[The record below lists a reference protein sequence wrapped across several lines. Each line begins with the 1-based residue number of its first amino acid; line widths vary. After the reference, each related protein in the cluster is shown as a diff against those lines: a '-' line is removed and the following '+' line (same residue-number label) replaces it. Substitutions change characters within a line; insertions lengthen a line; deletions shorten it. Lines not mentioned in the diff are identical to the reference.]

1 MTKKRAV
8 ITGMGSISCIGTSLE
23 EISKSL
29 KDGDSGISKNEE
41 YDDLGFRSKI
51 SGSVEINLKDLIDR
65 KIFRFMGEAAAYS
78 YLSAL
83 DAIKDSGLP
92 NSIFETD
99 RIGVIAGSGGAS
111 SRSQVDAADILR
123 EKGVKRVGP
132 YRVTQTMGSTV
143 SACLATSMKIKGVN
157 FSISSACSTSAHCI
171 GSAWEQI
178 QLGNQDV
185 IIAGGAE
192 DEHWTQS
199 GLFDAMGALSSNF
212 NENPTEAS
220 RPFDENRDGFVISGG
235 GGIVIVEELEHALSR
250 KAKIYA
256 EIKGYSATSDGDD
269 MVAPSGE
276 GAKNCMRKSLEMSG
290 LNSIDYLNAHGT
302 STPAG
307 DPIELNAIKTVFKDD
322 IPIVSS
328 TKSLTGHTL
337 GAAGVQECI
346 YSILMMN
353 QNFIAGNKNLA
364 NPIPEADGINIPD
377 KSKLETIDFDNDNI
391 NMVVTLEDGKQQ
403 IILIDI
409 KDGIEQSRKYIEIKN
424 QK

>member
-123 EKGVKRVGP
+123 KKGVKRVGP

-353 QNFIAGNKNLA
+353 QNFIAGNKNLT

-377 KSKLETIDFDNDNI
+377 KSLEKEFSSFMSNSFGFGGTN
-391 NMVVTLEDGKQQ
+391 VSLVL
-403 IILIDI
+403 
-409 KDGIEQSRKYIEIKN
+409 SKYEY
-424 QK
+424 

>member
-8 ITGMGSISCIGTSLE
+8 ITGMGSISCIGNNLE
-23 EISKSL
+23 EISNSL
-29 KDGDSGISKNEE
+29 RQGISGISKNDE
-41 YDDLGFRSKI
+41 YNDLGFRSKV
-51 SGSVEINLKDLIDR
+51 SGSILVDLKDLIDR
-65 KIFRFMGEAAAYS
+65 KLYRFMGEAAAYS

-83 DAIKDSGLP
+83 DALRDSKLP
-92 NSIFETD
+92 ESIFETD

-143 SACLATSMKIKGVN
+143 SACLATSLKIKGVN

-199 GLFDAMGALSSNF
+199 GLFDAMGALSSNY
-212 NENPTEAS
+212 NENPTAAS

-235 GGIVIVEELEHALSR
+235 GGILIVEELEHALSR

-276 GAKNCMRKSLEMSG
+276 GAKNCMKKSLEMSG
-290 LNSIDYLNAHGT
+290 LKSVDYLNAHGT

-307 DPIELNAIKTVFKDD
+307 DPIELNAIKSVFKDD
-322 IPIVSS
+322 IPLVSS

-353 QNFIAGNKNLA
+353 GNFIAGNKNLTD
-364 NPIPEADGINIPD
+364 PIPEADGINIPE
-377 KSKLETIDFDNDNI
+377 KSLEKEFDSFMSNSFGFGGTNVSLVLSKFQ
-391 NMVVTLEDGKQQ
+391 N
-403 IILIDI
+403 
-409 KDGIEQSRKYIEIKN
+409 
-424 QK
+424 

>member
-8 ITGMGSISCIGTSLE
+8 ITGMGSISCIGNNLE
-23 EISKSL
+23 EISQSL
-29 KDGDSGISKNEE
+29 RNGVSGISKNDE
-41 YDDLGFRSKI
+41 YNDLGFRSKI
-51 SGSVEINLKDLIDR
+51 SGSISINLKDLIDR
-65 KIFRFMGEAAAYS
+65 KLFRFMGEAAAYS
-78 YLSAL
+78 YLSAI
-83 DAIKDSGLP
+83 DAIKDSDLP
-92 NSIFETD
+92 ESIFETD

-143 SACLATSMKIKGVN
+143 SACLATSLKIKGVN
-157 FSISSACSTSAHCI
+157 FSISSACSTSAHCV

-235 GGIVIVEELEHALSR
+235 GGILIVEELEHALSR
-250 KAKIYA
+250 KARIYA

-276 GAKNCMRKSLEMSG
+276 GAKNCMKKSLEMSG
-290 LNSIDYLNAHGT
+290 LKSIDYLNAHGT

-307 DPIELNAIKTVFKDD
+307 DPIELNAIKSVFKDD

-353 QNFIAGNKNLA
+353 DNFIAGNKNLT
-364 NPIPEADGINIPD
+364 NPIPEADGINIPK
-377 KSKLETIDFDNDNI
+377 KSLEKEFSSFMSNSFGFGGTN
-391 NMVVTLEDGKQQ
+391 VSLVL
-403 IILIDI
+403 
-409 KDGIEQSRKYIEIKN
+409 SKYEN
-424 QK
+424 

>member
-8 ITGMGSISCIGTSLE
+8 ITGMGSISCIGNNLE
-23 EISKSL
+23 EISHSL
-29 KDGDSGISKNEE
+29 RQGISGISKNDE
-41 YDDLGFRSKI
+41 YNDLGFRSKV
-51 SGSVEINLKDLIDR
+51 SGSISIDLKDLIDR
-65 KIFRFMGEAAAYS
+65 KLFRFMGEAAAYS

-83 DAIKDSGLP
+83 DALRDSKLP
-92 NSIFETD
+92 ESIFETD

-143 SACLATSMKIKGVN
+143 SACLATSLKIKGVN

-199 GLFDAMGALSSNF
+199 GLFDAMGALSSNY
-212 NENPTEAS
+212 NENPTAAS

-235 GGIVIVEELEHALSR
+235 GGILIVEELEHALSR

-276 GAKNCMRKSLEMSG
+276 GAKNCMKKSLEMSG
-290 LNSIDYLNAHGT
+290 LKSVDYLNAHGT

-307 DPIELNAIKTVFKDD
+307 DPIELNAIKSVFKDD

-353 QNFIAGNKNLA
+353 GNFIAGNKNLTD
-364 NPIPEADGINIPD
+364 PIPEADGINIPE
-377 KSKLETIDFDNDNI
+377 KSLEKEFDSFMSNSFGFGGTN
-391 NMVVTLEDGKQQ
+391 VSLVLSKF
-403 IILIDI
+403 
-409 KDGIEQSRKYIEIKN
+409 KN
-424 QK
+424 

>member
-8 ITGMGSISCIGTSLE
+8 ITGMGSISCIGNNLE
-23 EISKSL
+23 EISNSL
-29 KDGDSGISKNEE
+29 RQGISGISKNDE
-41 YDDLGFRSKI
+41 YNNLGFRSKV
-51 SGSVEINLKDLIDR
+51 SGSIFIDLKDLIDR
-65 KIFRFMGEAAAYS
+65 KLFRFMGEAAAYS

-83 DAIKDSGLP
+83 DALRDSELP
-92 NSIFETD
+92 ESIFETD

-143 SACLATSMKIKGVN
+143 SACLATSLKIKGVN

-199 GLFDAMGALSSNF
+199 GLFDAMGALSSNY
-212 NENPTEAS
+212 NENPTAAS

-235 GGIVIVEELEHALSR
+235 GGILIVEELEHALSR

-276 GAKNCMRKSLEMSG
+276 GAKNCMKKSLEMSG
-290 LNSIDYLNAHGT
+290 LKSVDYLNAHGT

-307 DPIELNAIKTVFKDD
+307 DPIELNAIKSVFKDD

-353 QNFIAGNKNLA
+353 GNFIAGNKNLTD
-364 NPIPEADGINIPD
+364 PIPEADGINIPE
-377 KSKLETIDFDNDNI
+377 KSLEKEFDSFMSNSFGFGGTN
-391 NMVVTLEDGKQQ
+391 VSLVLSKF
-403 IILIDI
+403 
-409 KDGIEQSRKYIEIKN
+409 KN
-424 QK
+424 

>member
-8 ITGMGSISCIGTSLE
+8 ITGMGSISCIGNNLE
-23 EISKSL
+23 EISNSL
-29 KDGDSGISKNEE
+29 RQGISGISKNDE
-41 YDDLGFRSKI
+41 YNDLGFRSKV
-51 SGSVEINLKDLIDR
+51 SGSILIDLKDLIDR
-65 KIFRFMGEAAAYS
+65 KLFRFMGEAAAYS
-78 YLSAL
+78 YLSSL
-83 DAIKDSGLP
+83 DALRDSKLP
-92 NSIFETD
+92 ESIFETD

-143 SACLATSMKIKGVN
+143 SACLATSLKIKGVN

-199 GLFDAMGALSSNF
+199 GLFDAMGALSSNY
-212 NENPTEAS
+212 NENPTAAS

-235 GGIVIVEELEHALSR
+235 GGILIVEELEHALSR

-276 GAKNCMRKSLEMSG
+276 GAKNCMKKSLEMSG
-290 LNSIDYLNAHGT
+290 LKSVDYLNAHGT

-307 DPIELNAIKTVFKDD
+307 DPIELNAIKSVFKDD

-353 QNFIAGNKNLA
+353 GNFIAGNKNLTD
-364 NPIPEADGINIPD
+364 PIPEADGIDIPE
-377 KSKLETIDFDNDNI
+377 KSLEKEFDSFMSNSFGFGGTN
-391 NMVVTLEDGKQQ
+391 VSLVLSKF
-403 IILIDI
+403 
-409 KDGIEQSRKYIEIKN
+409 KN
-424 QK
+424 

>member
-8 ITGMGSISCIGTSLE
+8 ITGMGSVSCIGNNLE
-23 EISKSL
+23 EISNSL
-29 KDGDSGISKNEE
+29 RHGISGISKNDE
-41 YDDLGFRSKI
+41 YNDLGFRSKV
-51 SGSVEINLKDLIDR
+51 SGSISIDLKDLIDR
-65 KIFRFMGEAAAYS
+65 KLFRFMGEAAAYS

-83 DAIKDSGLP
+83 DALRDSKLP
-92 NSIFETD
+92 ESIFETD

-143 SACLATSMKIKGVN
+143 SACLATSLKIKGVN

-199 GLFDAMGALSSNF
+199 GLFDAMGALSSNY
-212 NENPTEAS
+212 NENPTAAS

-235 GGIVIVEELEHALSR
+235 GGILIVEELEHALSR

-276 GAKNCMRKSLEMSG
+276 GAKNCMKKSLEMSG
-290 LNSIDYLNAHGT
+290 LKSVDYLNAHGT

-307 DPIELNAIKTVFKDD
+307 DPIELNAIKSVFKDD

-353 QNFIAGNKNLA
+353 GNFIAGNKNLTD
-364 NPIPEADGINIPD
+364 PIPEADGINIPE
-377 KSKLETIDFDNDNI
+377 KSLEKEFDSFMSNSFGFGGTN
-391 NMVVTLEDGKQQ
+391 VSLVLSKF
-403 IILIDI
+403 
-409 KDGIEQSRKYIEIKN
+409 KN
-424 QK
+424 

>member
-8 ITGMGSISCIGTSLE
+8 ITGMGSISCIGNNLE
-23 EISKSL
+23 EISNSL
-29 KDGDSGISKNEE
+29 RQGISGISKNDE
-41 YDDLGFRSKI
+41 YDDLGFRSKV
-51 SGSVEINLKDLIDR
+51 SGSISIDLKDLIDR
-65 KIFRFMGEAAAYS
+65 KLFRFMGEAAAYS

-83 DAIKDSGLP
+83 DAIRDSELP
-92 NSIFETD
+92 ESIFETD

-143 SACLATSMKIKGVN
+143 SACLATSLKIKGVN

-199 GLFDAMGALSSNF
+199 GLFDAMGALSSNY
-212 NENPTEAS
+212 NENPTTAS

-235 GGIVIVEELEHALSR
+235 GGILIVEELEHALSR

-276 GAKNCMRKSLEMSG
+276 GAKNCMKKSLEMSG
-290 LNSIDYLNAHGT
+290 LKSVDYLNAHGT

-307 DPIELNAIKTVFKDD
+307 DPIELNAIKSVFKDD

-353 QNFIAGNKNLA
+353 GNFIAGNKNLTD
-364 NPIPEADGINIPD
+364 PIPEADGINIPE
-377 KSKLETIDFDNDNI
+377 KSLEKEFDSFMSNSFGFGGTN
-391 NMVVTLEDGKQQ
+391 VSLVLSKF
-403 IILIDI
+403 
-409 KDGIEQSRKYIEIKN
+409 KN
-424 QK
+424 

>member
-8 ITGMGSISCIGTSLE
+8 ITGMGSISCIGNNLE
-23 EISKSL
+23 EISNSL
-29 KDGDSGISKNEE
+29 RQGISGISKNDE
-41 YDDLGFRSKI
+41 YNDLGFRSKV
-51 SGSVEINLKDLIDR
+51 SGSISIDLKDLIDR
-65 KIFRFMGEAAAYS
+65 KLFRFMGEAAAYS

-83 DAIKDSGLP
+83 DALRDSKLP
-92 NSIFETD
+92 ESIFETD

-143 SACLATSMKIKGVN
+143 SACLATSLKIKGVN

-199 GLFDAMGALSSNF
+199 GLFDAMGALSSNY
-212 NENPTEAS
+212 NENPTAAS

-235 GGIVIVEELEHALSR
+235 GGILIVEELEHALSR

-276 GAKNCMRKSLEMSG
+276 GAKNCMKKSLEMSG
-290 LNSIDYLNAHGT
+290 LKSVDYLNAHGT

-307 DPIELNAIKTVFKDD
+307 DPIELNAIKSVFKDD

-353 QNFIAGNKNLA
+353 GNFIAGNKNLTD
-364 NPIPEADGINIPD
+364 PISEADGINIPE
-377 KSKLETIDFDNDNI
+377 KSLEKEFDSFMSNSFGFGGTN
-391 NMVVTLEDGKQQ
+391 VSLVLSKF
-403 IILIDI
+403 
-409 KDGIEQSRKYIEIKN
+409 KN
-424 QK
+424 

>member
-1 MTKKRAV
+1 MLKKRAV
-8 ITGMGSISCIGTSLE
+8 ITGMGSISCIGNNLE
-23 EISKSL
+23 EISNSL
-29 KDGDSGISKNEE
+29 RQGISGISKNDE
-41 YDDLGFRSKI
+41 YNDLGFRSKV
-51 SGSVEINLKDLIDR
+51 SGSILIDLKDLIDR
-65 KIFRFMGEAAAYS
+65 KLFRFMGEAAAYS

-83 DAIKDSGLP
+83 DALRDSELP
-92 NSIFETD
+92 ESIFETD

-143 SACLATSMKIKGVN
+143 SACLATSLKIKGVN

-199 GLFDAMGALSSNF
+199 GLFDAMGALSSNY
-212 NENPTEAS
+212 NENPTAAS

-235 GGIVIVEELEHALSR
+235 GGILIVEELEHALSR

-276 GAKNCMRKSLEMSG
+276 GAKNCMKKSLEMSG
-290 LNSIDYLNAHGT
+290 LKSVDYLNAHGT

-307 DPIELNAIKTVFKDD
+307 DPIELNAIKSVFKDD

-353 QNFIAGNKNLA
+353 GNFIAGNKNL
-364 NPIPEADGINIPD
+364 NDPIPEVDGINIPE
-377 KSKLETIDFDNDNI
+377 KSLEKEFDSFMSNSFGFGGTN
-391 NMVVTLEDGKQQ
+391 VSLVLSKF
-403 IILIDI
+403 
-409 KDGIEQSRKYIEIKN
+409 KN
-424 QK
+424 

>member
-1 MTKKRAV
+1 MIKKRAV
-8 ITGMGSISCIGTSLE
+8 ITGMGSISCIGNNLE
-23 EISKSL
+23 EISNSL
-29 KDGDSGISKNEE
+29 KQGISGISKNDE
-41 YDDLGFRSKI
+41 YNDLGFRSKV
-51 SGSVEINLKDLIDR
+51 SGSVSIDLKDLIDR
-65 KIFRFMGEAAAYS
+65 KLFRFMGEAAAYS

-83 DAIKDSGLP
+83 DALRDSELP
-92 NSIFETD
+92 ESIFETD

-143 SACLATSMKIKGVN
+143 SACLATSLKIKGVN

-212 NENPTEAS
+212 NENPTAAS

-235 GGIVIVEELEHALSR
+235 GGILIVEELEHALSR

-276 GAKNCMRKSLEMSG
+276 GAKNCMKKSLEMSG
-290 LNSIDYLNAHGT
+290 LKSVDYLNAHGT

-307 DPIELNAIKTVFKDD
+307 DPIELNAIKSVFKND
-322 IPIVSS
+322 IPIVTS

-353 QNFIAGNKNLA
+353 GNFIAGNKNLTD
-364 NPIPEADGINIPD
+364 PIPEADGINIPE
-377 KSKLETIDFDNDNI
+377 KSLEKEFDSFMSNSFGFGGTN
-391 NMVVTLEDGKQQ
+391 VSLVLSKF
-403 IILIDI
+403 
-409 KDGIEQSRKYIEIKN
+409 KN
-424 QK
+424 

>member
-8 ITGMGSISCIGTSLE
+8 ITGMGSVSCIGNNLE
-23 EISKSL
+23 EISNSL
-29 KDGDSGISKNEE
+29 RQGISGISKNDE
-41 YDDLGFRSKI
+41 YSDLGFRSKV
-51 SGSVEINLKDLIDR
+51 SGSISIDLKDLIDR
-65 KIFRFMGEAAAYS
+65 KLFRFMGEAAAYS

-83 DAIKDSGLP
+83 DALKDSELP
-92 NSIFETD
+92 ESTFETD

-143 SACLATSMKIKGVN
+143 SACLATSLKIRGVN

-199 GLFDAMGALSSNF
+199 GLFDAMGALSSNY
-212 NENPTEAS
+212 NENPTAAS

-235 GGIVIVEELEHALSR
+235 GGILIVEELEHALSR

-276 GAKNCMRKSLEMSG
+276 GAKNCMKKSLEMSG
-290 LNSIDYLNAHGT
+290 LKSVDYLNAHGT

-307 DPIELNAIKTVFKDD
+307 DPIELNAIKSVFKDD

-353 QNFIAGNKNLA
+353 GNFIAGNKNLTD
-364 NPIPEADGINIPD
+364 PIPEADGINIPE
-377 KSKLETIDFDNDNI
+377 KSLEKEFDSFMSNSFGFGGTN
-391 NMVVTLEDGKQQ
+391 VSLVLSKF
-403 IILIDI
+403 
-409 KDGIEQSRKYIEIKN
+409 KN
-424 QK
+424 

>member
-8 ITGMGSISCIGTSLE
+8 ITGMGSISCIGNNLE
-23 EISKSL
+23 EISNSL
-29 KDGDSGISKNEE
+29 RQGISGISKNDE
-41 YDDLGFRSKI
+41 YNDLGFRSKV
-51 SGSVEINLKDLIDR
+51 SGSISIDLKDLIDR
-65 KIFRFMGEAAAYS
+65 KLFRFMGEAAAYS

-83 DAIKDSGLP
+83 DALRDSKLP
-92 NSIFETD
+92 ESIFETD

-143 SACLATSMKIKGVN
+143 SACLATSLKIKGVN

-185 IIAGGAE
+185 IIAGGGE

-199 GLFDAMGALSSNF
+199 GLFDAMGALSSNY
-212 NENPTEAS
+212 NENPTAAS

-235 GGIVIVEELEHALSR
+235 GGILIVEELEHALSR

-276 GAKNCMRKSLEMSG
+276 GAKNCMKKSLEMSG
-290 LNSIDYLNAHGT
+290 LKSVDYLNAHGT

-307 DPIELNAIKTVFKDD
+307 DPIELNAIKSVFKDD

-353 QNFIAGNKNLA
+353 GNFIAGNKNLT
-364 NPIPEADGINIPD
+364 NPIPEADGINIPE
-377 KSKLETIDFDNDNI
+377 KSLEKEFDSFMSNSFGFGGTN
-391 NMVVTLEDGKQQ
+391 VSLVLSKF
-403 IILIDI
+403 
-409 KDGIEQSRKYIEIKN
+409 KN
-424 QK
+424 

>member
-8 ITGMGSISCIGTSLE
+8 ITGMGSISCIGNNLE
-23 EISKSL
+23 EISNSL
-29 KDGDSGISKNEE
+29 RKGISGISKNVE
-41 YDDLGFRSKI
+41 YNDLGFRSKV
-51 SGSVEINLKDLIDR
+51 SGSILIDLKDLIDR
-65 KIFRFMGEAAAYS
+65 KLFRFMGEAAAYS

-83 DAIKDSGLP
+83 DALRDSELP
-92 NSIFETD
+92 ESIFETD

-143 SACLATSMKIKGVN
+143 SACLATSLKIKGVN

-199 GLFDAMGALSSNF
+199 GLFDAMGALSSNY
-212 NENPTEAS
+212 NENPTAAS

-235 GGIVIVEELEHALSR
+235 GGILIVEELEHALSR

-276 GAKNCMRKSLEMSG
+276 GAKNCMKKSLEMSG
-290 LNSIDYLNAHGT
+290 LKSVDYLNAHGT

-307 DPIELNAIKTVFKDD
+307 DPIELNAIKSVFKDD

-353 QNFIAGNKNLA
+353 GNFIAGNKNLTD
-364 NPIPEADGINIPD
+364 PIPEADGINIPE
-377 KSKLETIDFDNDNI
+377 KSLEKEFDSFMSNSFGFGGTN
-391 NMVVTLEDGKQQ
+391 VSLVLSKF
-403 IILIDI
+403 
-409 KDGIEQSRKYIEIKN
+409 KN
-424 QK
+424 

>member
-1 MTKKRAV
+1 
-8 ITGMGSISCIGTSLE
+8 MGSISCIGNNLE
-23 EISKSL
+23 EISNSL
-29 KDGDSGISKNEE
+29 RQGISGITKNDE
-41 YDDLGFRSKI
+41 YNDLGFRSKV
-51 SGSVEINLKDLIDR
+51 SGSIFIDLKDLIDR
-65 KIFRFMGEAAAYS
+65 KLFRFMGEAAAYS
-78 YLSAL
+78 YLSAQ
-83 DAIKDSGLP
+83 DALRDSGLP
-92 NSIFETD
+92 ESIFETD

-143 SACLATSMKIKGVN
+143 SACLATSLKIKGVN

-199 GLFDAMGALSSNF
+199 GLFDAMGALSSNY
-212 NENPTEAS
+212 NENPTAAS

-235 GGIVIVEELEHALSR
+235 GGILIVEELEHALSR

-276 GAKNCMRKSLEMSG
+276 GAKNCMKKSLEMSG
-290 LNSIDYLNAHGT
+290 LKSVDYLNAHGT

-353 QNFIAGNKNLA
+353 GNFIAGNKNLTD
-364 NPIPEADGINIPD
+364 PIPEAEG
-377 KSKLETIDFDNDNI
+377 
-391 NMVVTLEDGKQQ
+391 
-403 IILIDI
+403 IDI
-409 KDGIEQSRKYIEIKN
+409 PEKSLEKEFNSFMSNSFGFGGTNVSLVLSKFKN
-424 QK
+424 

>member
-8 ITGMGSISCIGTSLE
+8 ITGMGSISCIGNNLE
-23 EISKSL
+23 EISNSL
-29 KDGDSGISKNEE
+29 RQGISGISKNDE
-41 YDDLGFRSKI
+41 YNDLGFRSKI
-51 SGSVEINLKDLIDR
+51 SGSILIDFKDLIDR
-65 KIFRFMGEAAAYS
+65 KLFRFMGEAAAYS

-83 DAIKDSGLP
+83 DALRDSKLP
-92 NSIFETD
+92 ESIFETD

-143 SACLATSMKIKGVN
+143 SACLATSLKIKGVN

-199 GLFDAMGALSSNF
+199 GLFDAMGALSSNY
-212 NENPTEAS
+212 NENPTAAS

-235 GGIVIVEELEHALSR
+235 GGILIVEELEHALSR

-276 GAKNCMRKSLEMSG
+276 GAKNCMKKSLEMSG
-290 LNSIDYLNAHGT
+290 LKSVDYLNAHGT

-307 DPIELNAIKTVFKDD
+307 DPIELNAIKSVFKDD

-353 QNFIAGNKNLA
+353 GNFIAGNKNLTD
-364 NPIPEADGINIPD
+364 PIPEADGINIPE
-377 KSKLETIDFDNDNI
+377 KSLEKEFDSFMSNSFGFGGTN
-391 NMVVTLEDGKQQ
+391 VSLVLSKF
-403 IILIDI
+403 
-409 KDGIEQSRKYIEIKN
+409 KN
-424 QK
+424 

>member
-8 ITGMGSISCIGTSLE
+8 ITGMGSISCIGNNLE
-23 EISKSL
+23 EISNSL
-29 KDGDSGISKNEE
+29 RQGISGISKNDE
-41 YDDLGFRSKI
+41 YNYLGFRSKV
-51 SGSVEINLKDLIDR
+51 SGSILIDLKDLIDR
-65 KIFRFMGEAAAYS
+65 KLYRFMGEAAAYS

-83 DAIKDSGLP
+83 DALRDSELP
-92 NSIFETD
+92 ESIFETD

-143 SACLATSMKIKGVN
+143 SACLATSLKIKGVN

-199 GLFDAMGALSSNF
+199 GLFDAMGALSSNY
-212 NENPTEAS
+212 NENPTAAS

-235 GGIVIVEELEHALSR
+235 GGILIVEELEHALSR

-276 GAKNCMRKSLEMSG
+276 GAKNCMKKSLEMSG
-290 LNSIDYLNAHGT
+290 LKSVDYLNAHGT

-307 DPIELNAIKTVFKDD
+307 DPIELNAIKSVFKDD

-353 QNFIAGNKNLA
+353 GNFIAGNKNLTD
-364 NPIPEADGINIPD
+364 PIPEADGINIPE
-377 KSKLETIDFDNDNI
+377 KSLEKEFDSFMSNSFGFGGTN
-391 NMVVTLEDGKQQ
+391 VSLVLSKF
-403 IILIDI
+403 
-409 KDGIEQSRKYIEIKN
+409 KN
-424 QK
+424 

>member
-1 MTKKRAV
+1 MEKKRAV
-8 ITGMGSISCIGTSLE
+8 ITGMGSISCIGNNLN

-29 KDGDSGISKNEE
+29 KEGTSGIFFNEE
-41 YDDLGFRSKI
+41 YENLGFRSMV
-51 SGSVEINLKDLIDR
+51 SGSINIDLKELIDR
-65 KIFRFMGEAAAYS
+65 KLLRFMGEAASYS

-83 DAIKDSGLP
+83 EAIKDANLP
-92 NSIFETD
+92 KSIFDTD

-111 SRSQVDAADILR
+111 SRSQVDAADIMR
-123 EKGVKRVGP
+123 NKGVKRIGP

-143 SACLATSMKIKGVN
+143 SACLSTSLKIKGVN

-185 IIAGGAE
+185 VIAGGGE

-212 NENPTEAS
+212 NNDPTKAS

-235 GGIVIVEELEHALSR
+235 GGIVIVEELEHALKR
-250 KAKIYA
+250 DAEIYA

-269 MVAPSGE
+269 MVSPSGE
-276 GAKNCMRKSLEMSG
+276 GAKNCMKKSFEMSG
-290 LNSIDYLNAHGT
+290 LDSIDYLNAHGT

-307 DPIELNAIKTVFKDD
+307 DPIEINAIKSVFKENP
-322 IPIVSS
+322 PIISS

-346 YSILMMN
+346 YSILMMKG
-353 QNFIAGNKNLA
+353 NFISGNKNLSS
-364 NPIPEADGINIPD
+364 PIPEASGLNIPETSIEREFNSFMSNSFGFGGTNTSLVL
-377 KSKLETIDFDNDNI
+377 SKYEN
-391 NMVVTLEDGKQQ
+391 
-403 IILIDI
+403 
-409 KDGIEQSRKYIEIKN
+409 
-424 QK
+424 

>member
-1 MTKKRAV
+1 MSKKRAV
-8 ITGMGSISCIGTSLE
+8 ITGMGSISCIGNNLD
-23 EISKSL
+23 EISHSL
-29 KDGDSGISKNEE
+29 RQGISGISKNDE
-41 YDDLGFRSKI
+41 YNDLGFRSKV
-51 SGSVEINLKDLIDR
+51 SGSISIDLKDLIDR
-65 KIFRFMGEAAAYS
+65 KLFRFMGEAAAYS

-83 DAIKDSGLP
+83 DALRDSELP
-92 NSIFETD
+92 ESIFETD

-143 SACLATSMKIKGVN
+143 SACLATSLKIKGVN

-199 GLFDAMGALSSNF
+199 GLFDAMGALSSNY
-212 NENPTEAS
+212 NENPTAAS

-235 GGIVIVEELEHALSR
+235 GGILIVEELEHALSR

-276 GAKNCMRKSLEMSG
+276 GAKNCMKKSLEMSG
-290 LNSIDYLNAHGT
+290 LKSVDYLNAHGT

-307 DPIELNAIKTVFKDD
+307 DPIELNAIKSVFKDD

-353 QNFIAGNKNLA
+353 GNFIAGNKNLSD
-364 NPIPEADGINIPD
+364 PIPEADGINIPE
-377 KSKLETIDFDNDNI
+377 KSLEKEFDSFMSNSFGFGGTN
-391 NMVVTLEDGKQQ
+391 VSLVLSKF
-403 IILIDI
+403 
-409 KDGIEQSRKYIEIKN
+409 KN
-424 QK
+424 

>member
-1 MTKKRAV
+1 MEKKRAV
-8 ITGMGSISCIGTSLE
+8 ITGMGSISCIGNNLN

-29 KDGDSGISKNEE
+29 KEGTSGIFFNKE
-41 YDDLGFRSKI
+41 YENLGFRSMV
-51 SGSVEINLKDLIDR
+51 SGSINIDLKELIDR
-65 KIFRFMGEAAAYS
+65 KLLRFMGEAASYS

-83 DAIKDSGLP
+83 EAIKDANLP
-92 NSIFETD
+92 KSIFDTD

-111 SRSQVDAADILR
+111 SRSQVDAADIMR
-123 EKGVKRVGP
+123 NKGVKRIGP

-143 SACLATSMKIKGVN
+143 SACLSTSLKIKGVN

-185 IIAGGAE
+185 VIAGGGE

-212 NENPTEAS
+212 NNDPTKAS

-235 GGIVIVEELEHALSR
+235 GGIVIVEELEHALKR
-250 KAKIYA
+250 DAEIYA

-269 MVAPSGE
+269 MVSPSGE
-276 GAKNCMRKSLEMSG
+276 GAKNCMKKSFEMSE
-290 LNSIDYLNAHGT
+290 LDSIDYLNAHGT

-307 DPIELNAIKTVFKDD
+307 DPIEINAIKSVFKKNP
-322 IPIVSS
+322 PIISS

-346 YSILMMN
+346 YSILMMKG
-353 QNFIAGNKNLA
+353 NFISGNKNLSS
-364 NPIPEADGINIPD
+364 PIPEASGLNSPETSIEREFNSFMSNSFGFGGTNTSLVL
-377 KSKLETIDFDNDNI
+377 SKYEN
-391 NMVVTLEDGKQQ
+391 
-403 IILIDI
+403 
-409 KDGIEQSRKYIEIKN
+409 
-424 QK
+424 

>member
-8 ITGMGSISCIGTSLE
+8 ITGMGSISCIGNNLE
-23 EISKSL
+23 EISHSL
-29 KDGDSGISKNEE
+29 RQGISGISKNDE
-41 YDDLGFRSKI
+41 YNDLGFRSKV
-51 SGSVEINLKDLIDR
+51 SGSISIDLKDLIDR
-65 KIFRFMGEAAAYS
+65 KLFRFMGEAAAYS

-83 DAIKDSGLP
+83 DALRDSELP
-92 NSIFETD
+92 ESIFETD

-143 SACLATSMKIKGVN
+143 SACLATSLKIKGVN

-199 GLFDAMGALSSNF
+199 GLFDAMGALSSNY
-212 NENPTEAS
+212 NENPIAAS

-235 GGIVIVEELEHALSR
+235 GGILIVEELEHALSR

-276 GAKNCMRKSLEMSG
+276 GAKNCMKKSLEMSG
-290 LNSIDYLNAHGT
+290 LKSVDYLNAHGT

-307 DPIELNAIKTVFKDD
+307 DPIELNAIKSVFKDD

-353 QNFIAGNKNLA
+353 GNFIAGNKNLTD
-364 NPIPEADGINIPD
+364 PIPEADGINIPE
-377 KSKLETIDFDNDNI
+377 KSLEKEFDSFMSNSFGFGGTN
-391 NMVVTLEDGKQQ
+391 VSLVLSKF
-403 IILIDI
+403 
-409 KDGIEQSRKYIEIKN
+409 KN
-424 QK
+424 

>member
-8 ITGMGSISCIGTSLE
+8 ITGMGSISCIGITMG

-29 KDGDSGISKNEE
+29 INGESGISKNNE
-41 YDDLGFRSKI
+41 YKDLGFRSKI
-51 SGSVEINLKDLIDR
+51 SGSIEIDLKSLIDR
-65 KIFRFMGEAAAYS
+65 KLFRFMGEAAAYS

-83 DAIKDSGLP
+83 DAIEDSELP
-92 NSIFETD
+92 ESIFETD

-123 EKGVKRVGP
+123 EKGVKRIGP

-143 SACLATSMKIKGVN
+143 SACLATSLRIKGVN

-199 GLFDAMGALSSNF
+199 GLFDAMGALSSSF
-212 NENPTEAS
+212 NENPSEAS

-235 GGIVIVEELEHALSR
+235 GGILIIEELEHALSR

-256 EIKGYSATSDGDD
+256 EIRGYSATSDGDD

-276 GAKNCMRKSLEMSG
+276 GAKNCMKKSFEMSG
-290 LNSIDYLNAHGT
+290 LDSIDYLNAHGT

-307 DPIELNAIKTVFKDD
+307 DPIELNAIKSVFKEK

-353 QNFIAGNKNLA
+353 GNFIAGNKNLTNA
-364 NPIPEADGINIPD
+364 IPEAKGINIPE
-377 KSKLETIDFDNDNI
+377 KS
-391 NMVVTLEDGKQQ
+391 
-403 IILIDI
+403 
-409 KDGIEQSRKYIEIKN
+409 IEMEFNSFMSNSFGFGGTNVSLVLSKYEG
-424 QK
+424 

>member
-8 ITGMGSISCIGTSLE
+8 ITGMGSVSCIGNNLD
-23 EISKSL
+23 EISESL
-29 KDGDSGISKNEE
+29 RKGNSGISKNDE

-51 SGSVEINLKDLIDR
+51 SGSILIDLKDLIDR
-65 KIFRFMGEAAAYS
+65 KLFRFMGEAAAYS

-83 DAIKDSGLP
+83 DALKDSKLP
-92 NSIFETD
+92 DSIFETD

-143 SACLATSMKIKGVN
+143 SACLATSLKIKGVN

-199 GLFDAMGALSSNF
+199 GLFDAMGALSSNY
-212 NENPTEAS
+212 NENPTAAS

-235 GGIVIVEELEHALSR
+235 GGILIVEELEHALSR

-276 GAKNCMRKSLEMSG
+276 GAKNCMKKSLEMSG
-290 LNSIDYLNAHGT
+290 LKSIDYLNAHGT

-307 DPIELNAIKTVFKDD
+307 DPIELNAIKSVFKDD

-353 QNFIAGNKNLA
+353 GNFIAGNKNLT
-364 NPIPEADGINIPD
+364 NPIPEADGINIPE
-377 KSKLETIDFDNDNI
+377 KSLEKEFNSFMSNSFGFGGTN
-391 NMVVTLEDGKQQ
+391 VSLVL
-403 IILIDI
+403 
-409 KDGIEQSRKYIEIKN
+409 SKYEN
-424 QK
+424 

>member
-8 ITGMGSISCIGTSLE
+8 ITGMGSISCIGNNLE
-23 EISKSL
+23 EISNSL
-29 KDGDSGISKNEE
+29 RQGISGISKNDE
-41 YDDLGFRSKI
+41 YNDLGFRSKV
-51 SGSVEINLKDLIDR
+51 SGSISIDLKDLIDR
-65 KIFRFMGEAAAYS
+65 KLFRFMGEAAAYS

-83 DAIKDSGLP
+83 DALRDSELP
-92 NSIFETD
+92 ESIFETD

-143 SACLATSMKIKGVN
+143 SACLATSLKIKGVN

-199 GLFDAMGALSSNF
+199 GLFDAMGALSSNY
-212 NENPTEAS
+212 NENPTAAS

-235 GGIVIVEELEHALSR
+235 GGILIVEELEHALSR

-276 GAKNCMRKSLEMSG
+276 GAKNCMKKSLEMSG
-290 LNSIDYLNAHGT
+290 LKSVDYLNAHGT

-307 DPIELNAIKTVFKDD
+307 DPIELNAIKSVFKDD

-353 QNFIAGNKNLA
+353 GNFIAGNKNLTD
-364 NPIPEADGINIPD
+364 PIPEADGINIPE
-377 KSKLETIDFDNDNI
+377 KSLEKEFDSFMSNSFGFGGTN
-391 NMVVTLEDGKQQ
+391 VSLVLSKF
-403 IILIDI
+403 
-409 KDGIEQSRKYIEIKN
+409 KN
-424 QK
+424 

>member
-8 ITGMGSISCIGTSLE
+8 ITGMGSVSCIGNNLE
-23 EISKSL
+23 EISNSL
-29 KDGDSGISKNEE
+29 RQGISGISKNDE
-41 YDDLGFRSKI
+41 YSDLGFRSKV
-51 SGSVEINLKDLIDR
+51 SGSISIDLKDLIDR
-65 KIFRFMGEAAAYS
+65 KLFRFMGEAAAYS

-83 DAIKDSGLP
+83 DALRDSELP
-92 NSIFETD
+92 ESIFETD

-143 SACLATSMKIKGVN
+143 SACLATSLKIKGVN

-185 IIAGGAE
+185 IIAGGGE

-199 GLFDAMGALSSNF
+199 GLFDAMGALSSNY
-212 NENPTEAS
+212 NENPTAAS

-235 GGIVIVEELEHALSR
+235 GGILIVEELEHALSR

-276 GAKNCMRKSLEMSG
+276 GAKNCMKKSLDMSG
-290 LNSIDYLNAHGT
+290 LKSVDYLNAHGT

-307 DPIELNAIKTVFKDD
+307 DPIELNAIKSVFKDD

-353 QNFIAGNKNLA
+353 GNFIAGNKNLTD
-364 NPIPEADGINIPD
+364 PIPEADGINIPE
-377 KSKLETIDFDNDNI
+377 KSLEKEFDSFMSNSFGFGGTN
-391 NMVVTLEDGKQQ
+391 VSLVLSKF
-403 IILIDI
+403 
-409 KDGIEQSRKYIEIKN
+409 KN
-424 QK
+424 

>member
-1 MTKKRAV
+1 MLKKRAV

-29 KDGDSGISKNEE
+29 KGGNSGITKNEE
-41 YDDLGFRSKI
+41 YNDLGFRSKI

-78 YLSAL
+78 YLSAV

-143 SACLATSMKIKGVN
+143 SACLATSLKIKGVN

-199 GLFDAMGALSSNF
+199 GLFDAMGALSTSF

-250 KAKIYA
+250 KARVYA

-290 LNSIDYLNAHGT
+290 LDSIDYLNAHGT

-307 DPIELNAIKTVFKDD
+307 DPIELNAIKSVFKDD

-353 QNFIAGNKNLA
+353 ENFIAGNKNLV

-377 KSKLETIDFDNDNI
+377 KSLEKEFSSFMSNSFGFGGTN
-391 NMVVTLEDGKQQ
+391 VSLVL
-403 IILIDI
+403 
-409 KDGIEQSRKYIEIKN
+409 SKYEY
-424 QK
+424 